1 MFSKVYLTV
10 FSSLNN
16 ATLAVN
22 LGNIFWLYS
31 SYCMCEYNTD
41 NLVVLMI
48 SMQGGFFFF
57 FFFSRIKKIAVFNY
71 CNSETFLIMIL
82 IVVAND
88 TF

>member
-22 LGNIFWLYS
+22 LGNIFWLCS

-41 NLVVLMI
+41 NLVVLKI
-48 SMQGGFFFF
+48 SMQGVFFSFFFP
-57 FFFSRIKKIAVFNY
+57 RKKIAVFNY

-82 IVVAND
+82 ITVAND
-88 TF
+88 TI

>member
-48 SMQGGFFFF
+48 SMQGVFFP
-57 FFFSRIKKIAVFNY
+57 RKKIAVFNY

-82 IVVAND
+82 ITVAND
-88 TF
+88 TI

>member
-48 SMQGGFFFF
+48 SMQGVFFP
-57 FFFSRIKKIAVFNY
+57 RKKIAVFNY
-71 CNSETFLIMIL
+71 CNSETFFIMIL
-82 IVVAND
+82 ITVAND
-88 TF
+88 TI

>member
-57 FFFSRIKKIAVFNY
+57 QDKKN
-71 CNSETFLIMIL
+71 CSLQL
-82 IVVAND
+82 L
-88 TF
+88 